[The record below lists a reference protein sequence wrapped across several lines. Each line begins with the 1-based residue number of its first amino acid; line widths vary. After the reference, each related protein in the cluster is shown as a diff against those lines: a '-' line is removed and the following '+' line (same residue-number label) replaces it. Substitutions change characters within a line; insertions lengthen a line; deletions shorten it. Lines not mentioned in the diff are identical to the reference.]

1 LNSGEA
7 TRVNSI
13 LIRKSIL
20 FPPLQN
26 DHFRVAEATGV
37 FAGRKPLFSA
47 GKLDSSTIEKEL
59 TGTGGIRYPTGHD
72 VQTEVDYVQLRS
84 RDRIVAEIATIPGE
98 IYPELTNGGITRYPG
113 ADFPGALFEPIL
125 RTHLKSRYQFVL
137 GLGNDELGYLI
148 PKAEWDDQPPWLLNR
163 PQRWYGEI
171 NSVGPDVAGVVLRGL
186 AWLTEQR

>member
-1 LNSGEA
+1 MKVGRLLHEFGEKVA
-7 TRVNSI
+7 
-13 LIRKSIL
+13 LFGQIRTNCTNFTPDLS
-20 FPPLQN
+20 
-26 DHFRVAEATGV
+26 
-37 FAGRKPLFSA
+37 
-47 GKLDSSTIEKEL
+47 
-59 TGTGGIRYPTGHD
+59 
-72 VQTEVDYVQLRS
+72 QTEVDYVQLRS

-171 NSVGPDVAGVVLRGL
+171 NSVGPDVAGVLLRGL
-186 AWLTEQR
+186 VWLTEQR